1 MPVVHTI
8 QKRGQLVK
16 ADVVRFQL
24 LTFCFFQG
32 LSLTENELACLVQLA
47 LKGAV
52 ELNGFC
58 KDVHEQQLYASPQTV
73 RNLLTKFE
81 RLKLVVKEGRSRKKV
96 CVHPDVGVHT
106 EGNIL
111 LDFRFA
117 CLS

>member
-8 QKRGQLVK
+8 QKRGQLNK
-16 ADVVRFQL
+16 TDVVRFQL

-47 LKGAV
+47 LQGTV

-58 KDVHEQQLYASPQTV
+58 TAVYEQQLYASPQTV

-96 CVHPDVGVHT
+96 RVHPDVDVHT
-106 EGNIL
+106 EENIL